1 MDFMSDQLATGRCF
15 RILNV
20 VDDYSQECVG
30 QMVDFSISGQ
40 RSRPEAIVTD
50 NGPEFTSKAMFLWS
64 QRIGIDLRFIQPGKP
79 IQNALVESFNGKF
92 LDAASSVGDCSS
104 KTITTTK
111 CCAARRAWLW

>member
-79 IQNALVESFNGKF
+79 HPERAGGKLQRQIPRCCVE
-92 LDAASSVGDCSS
+92 
-104 KTITTTK
+104 
-111 CCAARRAWLW
+111 RR